1 MYKIEKAG
9 QKFTDKTIIGGQK
22 IMNEQNHN
30 NEKKVERV
38 STPSA
43 KTSAKKQSIWHKIKK
58 MNKENKFYLYTAVSC
73 AAVLMAIVVV
83 ALAIS
88 NNGGVNQEAGKGS
101 ASHSS
106 SVEKPDSSENSTENK
121 PVVNT
126 PEGMIMPV
134 GTVML
139 GSDYGFYYNQTLNS
153 YYEHAGVDFM
163 ATAGTEVFA
172 AEDGTIES
180 IYKYSGRPFVVTE
193 FFAKGSDAVDMNGY
207 ALGNQSNAGWNVD
220 TQTDRA
226 IHFENYTLLL
236 IESKSCVGW
245 TWYRFRDNDQT
256 VYRDEVGNLYVA
268 FDIAGAAPSA
278 YKNIQNGNII
288 DGPGL
293 APSLT
298 VYYKGESDLSN
309 VGSNKGIYDNKMN
322 IYTELAGSYK
332 KIYDNV
338 FALIDYF
345 DEMQS

>member
-9 QKFTDKTIIGGQK
+9 QKFTYKTIIGGQK

-43 KTSAKKQSIWHKIKK
+43 KSNAKKQSIWHKIKK

-163 ATAGTEVFA
+163 ATACTEVFA

-180 IYKYSGRPFVVTE
+180 IYKDDLLSGTEIVVNHGNGLKNLYRFVTE
-193 FFAKGSDAVDMNGY
+193 AEGLKVGRKVKKGDVIATVAEANGDEY
-207 ALGNQSNAGWNVD
+207 KDGAHLHFEVLKNNQSVD
-220 TQTDRA
+220 PAT
-226 IHFENYTLLL
+226 YLTL
-236 IESKSCVGW
+236 EEK
-245 TWYRFRDNDQT
+245 
-256 VYRDEVGNLYVA
+256 
-268 FDIAGAAPSA
+268 
-278 YKNIQNGNII
+278 
-288 DGPGL
+288 
-293 APSLT
+293 
-298 VYYKGESDLSN
+298 
-309 VGSNKGIYDNKMN
+309 
-322 IYTELAGSYK
+322 
-332 KIYDNV
+332 
-338 FALIDYF
+338 
-345 DEMQS
+345 